1 MHRKVKDAYGIVG
14 FIKFLKGYYMILI
27 TDCNIVAKIG
37 RHEIFT
43 IKDTL
48 MVRLYNYTY
57 EYDDPIED
65 EKKYVSIFKD
75 FDLNRCFYFSY
86 TYNLTI
92 RLQEII
98 MK

>member
-1 MHRKVKDAYGIVG
+1 
-14 FIKFLKGYYMILI
+14 MI
-27 TDCNIVAKIG
+27 
-37 RHEIFT
+37 
-43 IKDTL
+43 
-48 MVRLYNYTY
+48 RLFEFTY

-75 FDLNRCFYFSY
+75 FQLNKCFYFSY

-92 RLQEII
+92 RLQDIF